1 MGSKIEAVS
10 WSFDMTLYRPNL
22 QLRRLKV
29 MAGAVTAYSA
39 DFHEGVNIISGQNA
53 SGKSTIMDFIFYS
66 LGGESIPWKHEAL
79 LCTDV
84 LSEIEINATPVTL
97 RRSVNEIRRNP
108 IQIFWGKL
116 DDAEAAS
123 YAQWETYPYQRS
135 MSKESFSQI
144 LFRALGL
151 PELRGESA
159 ANITMHQILRLMY
172 VDQRTPHDE
181 IFRAEPFDTQLT
193 RETVGNYLCGVY
205 SDGLYDA
212 KLELKSV
219 ESELE
224 KAISDLR
231 NIFSILGKS
240 GQNGANTTELLIAEE
255 AGVQRE
261 IHELS
266 AKLATAKSA
275 RRIAPQDQEATA
287 TRIAAIRSEL
297 TELQRQFALKGQQ
310 LTELELEDKD
320 SAQFISELERRIVAL
335 DDSESTRNYFGKV
348 NFKFCPCCFSKVEE
362 IAGNS
367 ACTLCK
373 SAGNGEGVASQVL
386 RMRNELAL
394 QKAESMKLQASRAER
409 IATLRQE
416 IPQIRRLLGQ
426 GEERFY
432 ASMEEW
438 NAPQEQEIEDLSTQ
452 IGALRQQ
459 LLQLGEH
466 QRLAAVIEA
475 LQEKRAALQSQRSE
489 LTDRILALENADNE
503 AQDAANN
510 AIHSR
515 LIALLRNDLPRQ
527 EEFISAS
534 AVAWSFGENRVAI
547 NGQRQF
553 SESSMVI
560 LKHCFHLSLL
570 AASSDLPFFR
580 LPRFMM
586 LDGIDDGGQEL
597 ERSHALQNSVVEL
610 SESLTSS
617 HQIIFATSQ
626 IADNLASSSL
636 VVGNAS
642 TGKQKTLV
650 LH

>member
-1 MGSKIEAVS
+1 
-10 WSFDMTLYRPNL
+10 MTLYKPNL
-22 QLRRLKV
+22 QLRRLKI
-29 MAGAVTAYSA
+29 MAGAITAYSA
-39 DFHEGVNIISGQNA
+39 NFHEGVNIISGQNA
-53 SGKSTIMDFIFYS
+53 SGKSTIMDFIFYG

-84 LSEIEINATPVTL
+84 LSEIEINATPITL
-97 RRSVNEIRRNP
+97 RRTVNESRRNP
-108 IQIFWGKL
+108 IQIFWGRL
-116 DDAEAAS
+116 DDAEVAS

-181 IFRAEPFDTQLT
+181 IFRSEPFDTQLT

-205 SDGLYDA
+205 SDGLYEA
-212 KLELKSV
+212 QLELKSV

-224 KAISDLR
+224 RAISDLR
-231 NIFSILGKS
+231 NLFVVLGKT
-240 GQNGANTTELLIAEE
+240 GQNGANTTEFLRAEE
-255 AGVQRE
+255 AGVQQE
-261 IHELS
+261 IFALNTKLS
-266 AKLATAKSA
+266 TVKSS
-275 RRIAPQDQEATA
+275 RRTPPSDQELTA
-287 TRIAAIRSEL
+287 TRIAGIRTEL
-297 TELQRQFALKGQQ
+297 TELQRQFAVKGQQ

-320 SAQFISELERRIVAL
+320 SAQFILELERRIVAL

-348 NFKFCPCCFSKVEE
+348 NFKFCPCCFAKVEE

-373 SAGNGEGVASQVL
+373 NTGNSEGVASQVL

-394 QKAESMKLQASRAER
+394 QKAESQKLQSSRAER
-409 IATLRQE
+409 IVALRQE
-416 IPQIRRLLGQ
+416 IPLIRRRLEQ
-426 GEERFY
+426 GEQRFY
-432 ASMEEW
+432 AAMTEW
-438 NAPQEQEIEDLSTQ
+438 SAPQEQDIEDLSSR
-452 IGALRQQ
+452 IGALNQR

-466 QRLAAVIEA
+466 QRLATVIETLQERRDA
-475 LQEKRAALQSQRSE
+475 LQNQKSE
-489 LTDRILALENADNE
+489 LTDRISALESADSE
-503 AQDAANN
+503 AQDIANK
-510 AIHSR
+510 AIYDQ
-515 LIALLRNDLPRQ
+515 LIALLKNDLPRQ
-527 EEFISAS
+527 EEFISAV
-534 AVAWSFGENRVAI
+534 AVGWSFGENRVSI

-570 AASSDLPFFR
+570 AASSELPFFR
-580 LPRFMM
+580 LPRFML

-597 ERSHALQNSVVEL
+597 ERSHALQNSVVDL

-626 IADNLASSSL
+626 IAENLASSSL
-636 VVGNAS
+636 VVGNSS
-642 TGKQKTLV
+642 TGTQKTLS
-650 LH
+650 LQ